1 MKKTIAALALSTLAL
16 LPATSA
22 WAGGSADYA
31 WSREVQKDA
40 IASAPDAGR
49 LIASGCHDGVVFVF
63 DYSTG
68 TTTTGGSC
76 TVESI
81 THYYVFG

>member
-1 MKKTIAALALSTLAL
+1 MKKILAALALSVVATV
-16 LPATSA
+16 PAGAAWGDGSDGARDTS
-22 WAGGSADYA
+22 GPT
-31 WSREVQKDA
+31 
-40 IASAPDAGR
+40 ASGVGR

-76 TVESI
+76 TMESI
-81 THYYVFG
+81 RYTYVFG

>member
-1 MKKTIAALALSTLAL
+1 MKQLFAACALSSLVL

-22 WAGGSADYA
+22 WADGTAGESGARGTQAQATLSSADG
-31 WSREVQKDA
+31 Q
-40 IASAPDAGR
+40 R

-68 TTTTGGSC
+68 TTTTGGRC
-76 TVESI
+76 TDEAIS
-81 THYYVFG
+81 HYYVFG